1 MIRMGKSNLHIWV
14 KSDTETD
21 HGSPVVSD
29 SVTIPPVY
37 QYLDQSGNLKP
48 GLHRKKCAVKR
59 KLTNKTI
66 EEKYLTILEVEK
78 GELSKTEIA
87 KKHKLAQ
94 STLTGWV
101 KDSESIKAAR
111 GKFISGR
118 RKRARKGNFHEL
130 EVELAKWCN
139 NMLDKDV
146 QLSGPIVRE
155 RVQQLALKLGVKD
168 CKPSGAWLDRF
179 KERHGIKFKKP
190 QGSSKDEDSVQEPDN
205 YAKDLTCSNAKTG
218 LNTSELT
225 NNAQEPAC
233 NNPDTCLNTQN
244 AFVKTPELVPY
255 ATESFC
261 TNAPDT
267 GLNTQ
272 EPGPS
277 AQELLA
283 ALQVQF

>member
-1 MIRMGKSNLHIWV
+1 MIRMGKSNLHVWV
-14 KSDTETD
+14 KSSTETD
-21 HGSPVVSD
+21 HGSPVVSG

-48 GLHRKKCAVKR
+48 GPHGKKSAVKR

-78 GELSKTEIA
+78 GELSRTELA
-87 KKHKLAQ
+87 KKHMVAM

-111 GKFISGR
+111 GKFISGK

-130 EVELAKWCN
+130 EVELAKWCK
-139 NMLDKDV
+139 NMFDKDI

-190 QGSSKDEDSVQEPDN
+190 QGSSIGEGSVPEPDN
-205 YAKDLTCSNAKTG
+205 NAK
-218 LNTSELT
+218 EL
-225 NNAQEPAC
+225 AC
-233 NNPDTCLNTQN
+233 NDPKICLNTPGLTDN
-244 AFVKTPELVPY
+244 AEDAGLDTQTADVNTLEQVPN
-255 ATESFC
+255 ATESVC